1 MAARTSTPPGAGP
14 PRAPSQAE
22 WDALTPE
29 QRAAV
34 VESLPARM
42 TDAELRPPEGDAHL
56 DAKVGARDVLRA
68 FFAKAGRRVYV
79 ASELAVYYPAE
90 PRFAP
95 DLLAVTDV
103 EVRDRSRWVV
113 SAEGKGLDL
122 VMEVHVSGDA
132 RKDLEDHVVRYARLG
147 IPEYFIYD
155 RGRSRLTGYRL
166 PDSGVRKYEP
176 LRPFGGRFASTV
188 LGLDLV
194 IEDGRLRFYQGN
206 AQLLESRELVERLE
220 RMISESEA
228 KADARAK
235 ELEESAKRE
244 KELEEQLATLKLEVE
259 RLRRGGA

>member
-1 MAARTSTPPGAGP
+1 MAARTSTPPSAGP

-103 EVRDRSRWVV
+103 EVRDRTRWVV

-132 RKDLEDHVVRYARLG
+132 RKDLEDYVVRYARLG
-147 IPEYFIYD
+147 IQEYFIYD
-155 RGRSRLTGYRL
+155 RGRSRLTGHRL
-166 PDSGVRKYEP
+166 PASGVRKYEP
-176 LRPFGGRFASTV
+176 LLAFGGRLASSV

-194 IEDGRLRFYQGN
+194 IEEGRLRFYQGN

-228 KADARAK
+228 KADARAR
-235 ELEESAKRE
+235 ELEESGLRE
-244 KELEEQLATLKLEVE
+244 RELEKQLASLKIELE